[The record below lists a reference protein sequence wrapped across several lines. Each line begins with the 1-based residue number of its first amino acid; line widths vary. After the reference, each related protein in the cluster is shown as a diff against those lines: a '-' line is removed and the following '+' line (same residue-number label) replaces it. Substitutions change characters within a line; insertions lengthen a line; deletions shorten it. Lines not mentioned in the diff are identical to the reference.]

1 VLFKMKINKKRV
13 VVGAGCI
20 ILAALIAFI
29 GIPLTVNSIT
39 DTVDVLRAT
48 SDIRP
53 GDMLSKSN
61 CKTIKMNKEGLPK
74 NYLTELPEQS
84 LYSTAYIG
92 VEGFILES
100 SVTKNPS
107 NEMSLTN
114 IPSGKVAI
122 SFTMEGDATS
132 FDNQFKAG
140 DIVQFLE
147 YHHVSGTKDSSTNVN
162 KLLNYVK
169 LISVNTEYGVEVTDK
184 DKDNTKYKVATVIVT
199 PEQAQEIVRLEQEG
213 NVHLVLIY
221 RGEVEKA
228 NSYVVAQ
235 DEYLK
240 KLKNPTSTQTQ
251 TTTGGENTNEQ

>member
-1 VLFKMKINKKRV
+1 MILKINKKRV
-13 VVGAGCI
+13 VIGAVCI
-20 ILAALIAFI
+20 ALSAIIAFI

-39 DTVDVLRAT
+39 DTVEVLRAT
-48 SDIRP
+48 SDIKP
-53 GDMLSKSN
+53 GDMLTKNN
-61 CKTIKMNKEGLPK
+61 CKAIKMNKEGLPD
-74 NYLTELPEQS
+74 NYLESLPEHDV
-84 LYSTAYIG
+84 YSISYIG

-100 SVTKNPS
+100 SITTNAS
-107 NEMSLTN
+107 TEMSLTN

-122 SFTMEGDATS
+122 SFTMQGDATS

-147 YHHVSGTKDSSTNVN
+147 YHHIAGTQKSSTQVN

-169 LISVNTEYGVEVTDK
+169 LISVNTDYGVEVTDK
-184 DKDNTKYKVATVIVT
+184 DKDNTKYTVATVIVT

-228 NSYVVAQ
+228 NSYVIAQ
-235 DEYLK
+235 DKYLEK
-240 KLKNPTSTQTQ
+240 ISNPKVEQNSTS
-251 TTTGGENTNEQ
+251 GGETANG